1 MSAPIH
7 FVIPGDLSLPTGG
20 YAYDRRVLALAGEAQ
35 LDLRYL
41 KIPGSYPSPKVED
54 LQGTAQTIAQTAD
67 HSVLLIDG
75 LALGA
80 MPPDLVRAFNRRV
93 VALVHHPLGLESGLP
108 AQRAAELLA
117 NEKAVLAL
125 CEAVIVTSHD
135 TARILADEFSVPR
148 DKISVAEPG
157 NERCLR
163 AQGSGNAA
171 PTIVAVGAISQR
183 KGYDVLIDALGALKN
198 FRWQL
203 IIAGATDRNQDIY
216 RALCKRVGER
226 NLGGHV
232 TFAGSLSD
240 AALAQLYHVTDIFVM
255 ASHYEGYGMALT
267 EALARGLPI
276 VTTLSGAAA
285 VQAPDEAALKVPVN
299 DPEALKIALA
309 RVMGDRDLRQRMGD
323 AAWAAAQHLPCW
335 SDTVATIAKTLHRV
349 AGSSAGNIS

>member
-1 MSAPIH
+1 MAPVY

-41 KIPGSYPSPKVED
+41 PIPGSFPSPTEPDLNETARLISQTPED
-54 LQGTAQTIAQTAD
+54 AI
-67 HSVLLIDG
+67 LLIDG

-80 MPPDLVRAFNRRV
+80 KPPEFVRAFKRRV
-93 VALVHHPLGLESGLP
+93 VALVHHPLGFECGLP
-108 AQRAAELLA
+108 AQRAAALNA

-125 CEAVIVTSHD
+125 CESVIVTSHD
-135 TARILADEFSVPR
+135 TARILADDFAVPR
-148 DKISVAEPG
+148 EKIAVAEPG
-157 NERCLR
+157 NERCPR

-171 PTIVAVGAISQR
+171 PTIVAVGAISPR

-198 FRWQL
+198 FPWQL
-203 IIAGATDRNQDIY
+203 IVAGATDRDQDIY

-267 EALARGLPI
+267 EALAHGLPI

-285 VQAPDEAALKVPVN
+285 VQAPDDAALKVPVN

-309 RVMGDRDLRQRMGD
+309 RVMGDRELRQRMGD
-323 AAWAAAQHLPCW
+323 AAWAAAQHLPRW